1 LDAPEIVRLVMV
13 VFVLVPYV
21 MVTRRVTGVV
31 GKAWL
36 DAAFYL
42 SCASYLFNVLEDLVL
57 KDLTVLL
64 LLASYG
70 AAGVCALVGVLIM
83 RRASRSDGA

>member
-1 LDAPEIVRLVMV
+1 VRFVMV
-13 VFVLVPYV
+13 MFVLAPYV
-21 MVTRRVTGVV
+21 LVSRRIT

-42 SCASYLFNVLEDLVL
+42 ACASYLFNVLEDLIF
-57 KDLTVLL
+57 KDVTVLL

-70 AAGVCALVGVLIM
+70 AAGVCALTGVLIM
-83 RRASRSDGA
+83 RRASRTGGAS

>member
-1 LDAPEIVRLVMV
+1 VRFVMV
-13 VFVLVPYV
+13 MFVLAPYV
-21 MVTRRVTGVV
+21 LVSRRIKGVA

-42 SCASYLFNVLEDLVL
+42 ACASYLFNVLEDLIF
-57 KDLTVLL
+57 KDVTVLL

-70 AAGVCALVGVLIM
+70 AAGVCALTGVLIM
-83 RRASRSDGA
+83 RRASRTGAAS